1 MDSSVRIEY
10 SNYLT
15 QTNINGSGKATSYI
29 RALDLLSEMLITQ
42 AFGFEDCIDIW
53 CVSSLKRIA
62 ELRELVATEQRKG
75 KDSIWLYSGIAP
87 SYLINGYCKAALS
100 SYAKFLAE
108 RTQENNLFGLFEKH
122 KGDAVELSNILD
134 SKLVNLD
141 PENIQVLLDGL
152 KGTSG
157 EDIIRSI
164 KTRLNQN
171 VFRRMLINIYN
182 GSCCIT
188 GINIP
193 EVNRASHIIPWADCP
208 SKRLDPSNGLYLSA
222 TYDAAFDKHLIS
234 LDDDY
239 RIIVS
244 KVIKDHYT
252 NESVTEYFIKKEGD
266 KINLPSSY
274 LPNQKYLAKH
284 RNIGR
289 F

>member
-1 MDSSVRIEY
+1 MKQLYSKYLIE
-10 SNYLT
+10 
-15 QTNINGSGKATSYI
+15 TNINGSGKATSYI
-29 RALDLLSEMLITQ
+29 RALDLLSEMLIIQ

-53 CVSSLKRIA
+53 CVTSLKRIT
-62 ELRELVATEQRKG
+62 ELRELVTNEQRKG
-75 KDSIWLYSGIAP
+75 KGSIWLSNGITP
-87 SYLINGYCKAALS
+87 SYLLNGYCKAALS
-100 SYAKFLAE
+100 SYLRFLAE
-108 RTQENNLFGLFEKH
+108 RTQENNLFELFETH
-122 KGDAVELSNILD
+122 QGDAAELSSLLD
-134 SKLVNLD
+134 SSLVSLES
-141 PENIQVLLDGL
+141 ENIQVLVDDL
-152 KGTSG
+152 KDTSG
-157 EDIIRSI
+157 ENIIRSV

-193 EVNRASHIIPWADCP
+193 EVNRASHIIPWADSP

-244 KVIKDHYT
+244 KEIKDHYT
-252 NESVTEYFIKKEGD
+252 SQSVTEYFLKKEGHR
-266 KINLPSSY
+266 INLPSSY
-274 LPNQKYLAKH
+274 QPNKQYLAKH
-284 RNIGR
+284 RNIGE